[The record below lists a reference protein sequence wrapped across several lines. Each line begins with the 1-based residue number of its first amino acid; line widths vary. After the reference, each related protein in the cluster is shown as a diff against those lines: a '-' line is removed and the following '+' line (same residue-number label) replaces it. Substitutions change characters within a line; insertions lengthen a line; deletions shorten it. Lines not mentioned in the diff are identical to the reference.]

1 MHPPTLS
8 LPPTTAPDHPQSL
21 PPSHHRTSV
30 CSSVANGT
38 RHLRSH
44 AYCRKLARRGARRWP
59 ASLGVLFPA
68 NGPLRPLQGAKGT
81 ERLSECSPLFSL
93 LLFKSENSE
102 FKELHDVL
110 EKLHLLYLFK
120 FCCCS
125 QSFPSSER
133 GCSIS
138 LVKQLKTYYMDAA

>member
-1 MHPPTLS
+1 
-8 LPPTTAPDHPQSL
+8 
-21 PPSHHRTSV
+21 
-30 CSSVANGT
+30 
-38 RHLRSH
+38 
-44 AYCRKLARRGARRWP
+44 
-59 ASLGVLFPA
+59 
-68 NGPLRPLQGAKGT
+68 
-81 ERLSECSPLFSL
+81 L